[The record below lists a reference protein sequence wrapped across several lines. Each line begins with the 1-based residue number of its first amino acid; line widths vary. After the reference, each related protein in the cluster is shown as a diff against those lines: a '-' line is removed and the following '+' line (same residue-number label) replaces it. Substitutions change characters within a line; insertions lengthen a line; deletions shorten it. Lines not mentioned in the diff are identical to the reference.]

1 MRATRAA
8 RLFGG
13 LAPAPV
19 ERPILLVADGRTAA
33 VRAGGE
39 VPAGADLVDLPDAT
53 LLPGLIDAHT
63 HLAFDASADPVGS
76 LASASDSDVLDRMR
90 RAACTALAAGITTVR
105 DLGDRGY
112 LALRLRDELAGNPT
126 AGPLV
131 LASGPPI
138 TTPGGHCWYLG
149 GEATGVDG
157 IRDAVRARAEHGVD
171 VIKVM
176 ASGGEMTPGTQVH
189 LAQFGLDELRA
200 AAEEAHRFGLP
211 ATAHAHSGRA
221 IADAVAA
228 GFDSIEHCS
237 FMTEDGVEPLP
248 DVIEAIVE
256 SGVVVCATVG
266 VLPTGAPPPR
276 IAPRDEAFTALF
288 RQMKRAGVTIVC
300 SSDAG
305 IGPQKPHSVLPHS
318 VIMLVET
325 QGWSAAE
332 ALEAATS
339 RAARLCRVD
348 DRKGRLAPGLD
359 ADILA
364 VTGNPLTS
372 PRALLDVAAVF
383 REGHRTH

>member
-1 MRATRAA
+1 MLAIRAA
-8 RLFGG
+8 RLFDG
-13 LAPAPV
+13 LDPVPV
-19 ERPILLVADGRTAA
+19 ERPVLLVADGRVAA
-33 VRAGGE
+33 VRPGGE
-39 VPAGADLVDLPDAT
+39 VPAGAGVVDLPDAT

-76 LASASDSDVLDRMR
+76 LAAASDAEVLDRMR

-126 AGPLV
+126 AGPDV
-131 LASGPPI
+131 LAAGPPI

-149 GEATGVDG
+149 GEVTGVDG
-157 IRDAVRARAEHGVD
+157 IRDAVRARAERGVD
-171 VIKVM
+171 VVKVM
-176 ASGGEMTPGTQVH
+176 ASGGEMTPGTHAHVS
-189 LAQFGLDELRA
+189 QFGPDELRA
-200 AAEEAHRFGLP
+200 AVEEAHRHGLP
-211 ATAHAHSGRA
+211 ATAHAHSGQA

-237 FMTEDGVEPLP
+237 FMTEDSVEPLP
-248 DVIEAIVE
+248 DVIDAIVR

-266 VLPTGAPPPR
+266 VLPGGVPPPR
-276 IAPRDEAFTALF
+276 IAARIEEFNALF

-300 SSDAG
+300 TSDAG
-305 IGPQKPHSVLPHS
+305 IGPPKPHNVLPYS

-325 QGWSAAE
+325 QGWSPAE

-339 RAARLCRVD
+339 RAARLCRID

-364 VTGNPLTS
+364 VTGDPLTD
-372 PRALLDVAAVF
+372 PRALLNVAAVF
-383 REGHRTH
+383 HKGHRTH